1 MSKSDI
7 QFLKHIKEETEFII
21 EFTSTISE
29 EEFLENRL
37 LKKAMVRCF
46 EIIGEATKKVD
57 FDFRMKYNSIA
68 WKEMAGLRDKLI
80 HDYTGVDY
88 NLLWIIISEN
98 IPELD
103 FQLEQIIDEYNN
115 K

>member
-21 EFTSTISE
+21 EFTNNISE
-29 EEFLENRL
+29 VEFSENRL
-37 LKKAMVRCF
+37 LKKAIVRCF
-46 EIIGEATKKVD
+46 EIIGEATKQVD
-57 FDFRMKYNSIA
+57 FEFRMKYNSIA

-88 NLLWIIISEN
+88 SLLWIIISES

-103 FQLEQIIDEYNN
+103 FQLEQIINEYYNE
-115 K
+115 

>member
-7 QFLKHIKEETEFII
+7 IFLNHIKEETEFII
-21 EFTSTISE
+21 EFTASISE
-29 EEFLENRL
+29 EEFQENRL
-37 LKKAMVRCF
+37 LKKAVIRCL

-57 FDFRMKYNSIA
+57 ADFRTKYKLIA

-88 NLLWIIISEN
+88 NLLWVIIKES

-103 FQLEQIIDEYNN
+103 FQLEEILNEYNN

>member
-37 LKKAMVRCF
+37 LKKAMIRCF
-46 EIIGEATKKVD
+46 EVIGEATKKVD

-68 WKEMAGLRDKLI
+68 WREMAGLRDKLI

-88 NLLWIIISEN
+88 NLLWLIISEN

-103 FQLEQIIDEYNN
+103 FQLDQIINELDNL
-115 K
+115 

>member
-37 LKKAMVRCF
+37 LKKAMIRCF

-88 NLLWIIISEN
+88 NLLWLIISEN

-103 FQLEQIIDEYNN
+103 FQLEQIIKEYNN
-115 K
+115 L

>member
-37 LKKAMVRCF
+37 LKKAMIRCF
-46 EIIGEATKKVD
+46 EVIGEATKKVD

-68 WKEMAGLRDKLI
+68 WREMAGLRDKLI

-88 NLLWIIISEN
+88 NLLWIIITES

-103 FQLEQIIDEYNN
+103 FQLEQIIKEHNN
-115 K
+115 L

>member
-7 QFLKHIKEETEFII
+7 VFLNHIKEETEFII
-21 EFTSTISE
+21 EFTASITE
-29 EEFLENRL
+29 DEFQENRL
-37 LKKAMVRCF
+37 LKKGIIRCF

-57 FDFRMKYNSIA
+57 LDFRMKYNSIA

-88 NLLWIIISEN
+88 NLLWVIIKES

-103 FQLEQIIDEYNN
+103 FQIEQIIKEHNN

>member
-7 QFLKHIKEETEFII
+7 QFLKHIKEETDFII
-21 EFTSTISE
+21 EFTSSISE
-29 EEFLENRL
+29 NEFLENRL
-37 LKKAMVRCF
+37 LKKAMIRCF

-80 HDYTGVDY
+80 HDYTGIDY
-88 NLLWIIISEN
+88 NLLWIIIKES
-98 IPELD
+98 IPELH
-103 FQLEQIIDEYNN
+103 FQIEQIINEHDN

>member
-46 EIIGEATKKVD
+46 EIIGEATKQVD

-88 NLLWIIISEN
+88 NLLWLIISDN

-103 FQLEQIIDEYNN
+103 FQIEQIIKEHINI
-115 K
+115 

>member
-37 LKKAMVRCF
+37 LKKAMIRCF

-88 NLLWIIISEN
+88 NLLWLIISEN

-103 FQLEQIIDEYNN
+103 FQLEQIIKEHNN
-115 K
+115 L

>member
-21 EFTSTISE
+21 EFTNNISE
-29 EEFLENRL
+29 DEFLENRL
-37 LKKAMVRCF
+37 LKKAIVRCF
-46 EIIGEATKKVD
+46 EIIGEATKQVD
-57 FDFRMKYNSIA
+57 FEFRMKYNSIA

-88 NLLWIIISEN
+88 SLLWIIISES

-103 FQLEQIIDEYNN
+103 FQLEQIINEHND

>member
-7 QFLKHIKEETEFII
+7 QFLKHIKEDAEFII

>member
-21 EFTSTISE
+21 EFTNNISE
-29 EEFLENRL
+29 DEFLENRL
-37 LKKAMVRCF
+37 LKKAIVRCF
-46 EIIGEATKKVD
+46 EIIGKATKQVD
-57 FDFRMKYNSIA
+57 FQFRMKYNSIA

-80 HDYTGVDY
+80 HNYTGVDY
-88 NLLWIIISEN
+88 SLLWIIITES

-103 FQLEQIIDEYNN
+103 FQLEQIINEHYD

>member
-37 LKKAMVRCF
+37 LKKAMIRCF
-46 EIIGEATKKVD
+46 EVIGEATKKVD

-68 WKEMAGLRDKLI
+68 WREMAGLRDKLI

-88 NLLWIIISEN
+88 NLLWLIISEN

-103 FQLEQIIDEYNN
+103 FQLEQIIKEYNN
-115 K
+115 L

>member
-37 LKKAMVRCF
+37 LKKAMIRCF

-68 WKEMAGLRDKLI
+68 WKEMACLRDKLI

>member
-21 EFTSTISE
+21 EFTINISE
-29 EEFLENRL
+29 DEFLENRL
-37 LKKAMVRCF
+37 LKKAIVRCF
-46 EIIGEATKKVD
+46 EIIGEATKQVD
-57 FDFRMKYNSIA
+57 FEFRMKYNSIA

-88 NLLWIIISEN
+88 SLLWIIISES

-103 FQLEQIIDEYNN
+103 FQLEQIINEH
-115 K
+115 